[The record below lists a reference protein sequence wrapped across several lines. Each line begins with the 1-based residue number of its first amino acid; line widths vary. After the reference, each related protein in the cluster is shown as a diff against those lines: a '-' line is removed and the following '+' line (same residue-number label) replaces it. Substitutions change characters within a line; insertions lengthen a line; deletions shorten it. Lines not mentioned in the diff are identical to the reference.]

1 MYIPRDTPTRRGS
14 RSDTEQSKN
23 CSNISSASLDSATP
37 EQWDKVS
44 KPHHY
49 SSKSDKY
56 QDLECINF
64 IEAALTPEE
73 FKGYC
78 KGNVLKY
85 SWRCDDKGAT
95 MDDLRK
101 ARKYLDWLIEQ
112 NL

>member
-1 MYIPRDTPTRRGS
+1 MERRKS
-14 RSDTEQSKN
+14 YSKP
-23 CSNISSASLDSATP
+23 SSGSLDSATP
-37 EQWDKVS
+37 EEWDRVS

-49 SSKSDKY
+49 SAKSEKY
-56 QDLECINF
+56 PDLECINF

-73 FKGYC
+73 YRGYC

-85 SWRCDDKGAT
+85 SWRCDHKGAT
-95 MDDLRK
+95 VDDLRK

>member
-1 MYIPRDTPTRRGS
+1 MGIPLGTPTRNGS
-14 RSDTEQSKN
+14 RDVMGQKKN
-23 CSNISSASLDSATP
+23 SSSPSSGSLDSATP
-37 EQWDKVS
+37 EEWDRVS

-49 SSKSDKY
+49 SAKSEKY
-56 QDLECINF
+56 PDLECINF

-73 FKGYC
+73 YRGYC

-85 SWRCDDKGAT
+85 SWRCDHKGAT
-95 MDDLRK
+95 VDDLRK